1 MANNDIGA
9 PYLVQ
14 YEADSN
20 EESSSRAF
28 ISAVTTLTLGI
39 LGSSILPLPWAFSR
53 TGILPGLGFSL
64 VVAISNAY
72 TGTLL
77 IRAAG
82 HLNKRTYEGV
92 VGGAFHSS
100 AFRTLAQL
108 SLVSLLFGNLAGD
121 AALLADTGTLTIKDL
136 TQGEAPKWLIGSGR
150 IPMVV
155 LIICFVIPLS
165 LSRRMRSLERAGTA
179 GVGLVIFLAVVVVRA
194 ALKAGLPAI
203 KDGELPISK
212 LAPGATA
219 QVPEAISILFFGF
232 YLQPMLL
239 PLLSEMPAGR
249 RGQDILCGSLQLVTC
264 GVAYVVY
271 AVIGIFGAARWGL
284 STEGDILENQWLT
297 GRSTAFL
304 DVAMTVYL
312 SISMAPMAITMRY
325 LLDSVGNKGEFQEYS
340 WGRDVGYTLGGIFAA
355 TGVAIIFPTQAEKLF
370 AVTGATGVCL
380 VSYVL
385 PVAVHLKLYLT
396 RWRHGVVSTDLE
408 AWLLEDAAML
418 ERRPIGPDAADND
431 LSSGNYL
438 ERRESSVL
446 ERNTP
451 VRTPPP
457 SYYVSLRGATPE
469 SFPRRE
475 EEREA
480 LRQDLV
486 AAFLPERP
494 GGYAHVR
501 DLRKL
506 PWWGKIVALCWHVL
520 VPIAVLCLGV
530 GTSATA
536 LVVSVRRL

>member
-28 ISAVTTLTLGI
+28 FSAVTTLTLGI

-92 VGGAFHSS
+92 VGGAFQSS

-249 RGQDILCGSLQLVTC
+249 RRLRS
-264 GVAYVVY
+264 
-271 AVIGIFGAARWGL
+271 GAARPGL
-284 STEGDILENQWLT
+284 H
-297 GRSTAFL
+297 
-304 DVAMTVYL
+304 
-312 SISMAPMAITMRY
+312 
-325 LLDSVGNKGEFQEYS
+325 GN
-340 WGRDVGYTLGGIFAA
+340 RAN
-355 TGVAIIFPTQAEKLF
+355 P
-370 AVTGATGVCL
+370 CL
-380 VSYVL
+380 HS
-385 PVAVHLKLYLT
+385 
-396 RWRHGVVSTDLE
+396 R
-408 AWLLEDAAML
+408 
-418 ERRPIGPDAADND
+418 
-431 LSSGNYL
+431 
-438 ERRESSVL
+438 
-446 ERNTP
+446 
-451 VRTPPP
+451 
-457 SYYVSLRGATPE
+457 
-469 SFPRRE
+469 
-475 EEREA
+475 
-480 LRQDLV
+480 
-486 AAFLPERP
+486 
-494 GGYAHVR
+494 
-501 DLRKL
+501 
-506 PWWGKIVALCWHVL
+506 
-520 VPIAVLCLGV
+520 
-530 GTSATA
+530 
-536 LVVSVRRL
+536 